1 MKRVFTFC
9 LQVLQELDKM
19 AAPLGREVTAVFNRV
34 LAITEHVLSW
44 DFLPKHN
51 ILAVD
56 FDQYITRLQ

>member
-1 MKRVFTFC
+1 
-9 LQVLQELDKM
+9 M